1 MKVVSWFQSHPYHRL
16 KLKQKLDTFHQS
28 SLQETWYLV
37 HFIRFTMPRIVC
49 WVSPAFGDFS
59 QFEGF
64 TPIFFPRAN
73 IFHQQK
79 YGREQVRLIL
89 QKLCC
94 TNHSSG
100 WISPYFYK
108 VSLSGLNASYLFGIS
123 DHLFWIPIPRP
134 KMGAPDLRNKPIGAG
149 RWLRPGHLR

>member
-1 MKVVSWFQSHPYHRL
+1 MKVVFWFQSHPYHRL

-64 TPIFFPRAN
+64 TPI
-73 IFHQQK
+73 IFSESKHLPPTKIWERTSSFDSPEIMLHQ
-79 YGREQVRLIL
+79 
-89 QKLCC
+89 
-94 TNHSSG
+94 S
-100 WISPYFYK
+100 
-108 VSLSGLNASYLFGIS
+108 
-123 DHLFWIPIPRP
+123 LFWLNIPLFLQGFIIRFRCIIFVWNFWPPVLDSDSTTKNGGPRP
-134 KMGAPDLRNKPIGAG
+134 PKQANRC
-149 RWLRPGHLR
+149 R